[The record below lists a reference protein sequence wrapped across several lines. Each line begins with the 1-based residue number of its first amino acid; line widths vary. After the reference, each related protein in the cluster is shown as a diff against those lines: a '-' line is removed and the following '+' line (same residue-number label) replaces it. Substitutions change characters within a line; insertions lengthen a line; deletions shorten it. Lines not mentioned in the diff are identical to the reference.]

1 MAAQKPLVAV
11 FLGAAVHDVGPVLLD
26 GIAAAAAVAPVDV
39 GIFDVGVVVVVVVV
53 AEDFDAD
60 VGLSWG
66 VDSEGGG
73 GDKDA
78 AVGDALAGAVVAVLA
93 VYVAVSE
100 LGPGLVASVLAEA
113 SSSCAYTPHR
123 LDDLFQW
130 LRDSGRR
137 GGGVEVVVL
146 AVELETVPQD
156 HCSLCPFLL
165 FLVAPP

>member
-1 MAAQKPLVAV
+1 M
-11 FLGAAVHDVGPVLLD
+11 
-26 GIAAAAAVAPVDV
+26 
-39 GIFDVGVVVVVVVV
+39 V
-53 AEDFDAD
+53 AEDFDVD

-78 AVGDALAGAVVAVLA
+78 AAGDALAGVVVAVVAVFA

-100 LGPGLVASVLAEA
+100 PGLGLVASALAEA